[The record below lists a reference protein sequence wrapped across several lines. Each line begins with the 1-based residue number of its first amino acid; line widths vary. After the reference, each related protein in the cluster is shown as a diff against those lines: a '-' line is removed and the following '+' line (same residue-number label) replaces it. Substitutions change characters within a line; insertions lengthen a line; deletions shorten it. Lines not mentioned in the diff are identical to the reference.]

1 MESTDSRMY
10 INKLLRVL
18 LYILRTKV
26 AFDRLFVCPSRVPV
40 PVDRFLRNLTYTR
53 FSGTANVLPVCI
65 SFSCGHSARR
75 SRDKKRAHYLYTKL
89 RFITTIRCHGDTLS
103 ARSRNYHFKL
113 SETFAKN
120 GAVDGIESHKNGDIS
135 CVT

>member
-65 SFSCGHSARR
+65 SFSADTARVDLATKSARIIYIR
-75 SRDKKRAHYLYTKL
+75 SYDLSLQSVVTG
-89 RFITTIRCHGDTLS
+89 IR
-103 ARSRNYHFKL
+103 
-113 SETFAKN
+113 
-120 GAVDGIESHKNGDIS
+120 
-135 CVT
+135 